1 MNTSIQ
7 DILKFEKYIRKY
19 SNNIERFLDNDNN
32 IEDRIEAYTLL
43 DNHEQLEIISDICSL
58 YQYTKTDINNKLLR
72 GICNNK
78 DIDITIKNIIL
89 GVFEDEFELKL
100 QILETSE
107 NKFNINIFFDIFK
120 RIIDIDDIKY
130 IKNKERINN
139 IIKYVSNR
147 NKSEDYYYKIY
158 KNVLYLKDKCS
169 EEFYKELFINSKG
182 KTKILCA
189 DALKTKINEEYIIK
203 EITELCDTIINN
215 DILLADAADLLI
227 RWGYNAEKYFQKLSG
242 MSNSN
247 TIFENKENA
256 HIFSTNE
263 NIDKFIKF
271 LSNISINKVEEN
283 ELFLKYSE
291 KYNISK
297 NIEIALS
304 RIYVDQATYKG
315 YSLITIFL
323 KICKNIEQ
331 HNHREELEK
340 RVIEELEEMSG
351 TCSSGHIIRLA
362 NIFNGFDIELNINIQ
377 EEFKYKFKHILMKE
391 IENNENCEEL
401 VIDIEN
407 MKIFLMKNMD
417 KIFNILWS
425 EYKQMNKTDFEDMF
439 RKEYMNYEQI
449 N

>member
-7 DILKFEKYIRKY
+7 DILKFVKHVPKY
-19 SNNIERFLDNDNN
+19 SNNIERFFDNDND

-43 DNHEQLEIISDICSL
+43 DSHEQLEIISDLCSL
-58 YQYTKTDINNKLLR
+58 YQYTKTDTNNKLLR
-72 GICNNK
+72 GVCNNK
-78 DIDITIKNIIL
+78 DIDITIKNLIL

-120 RIIDIDDIKY
+120 RIIEDNMY

-147 NKSEDYYYKIY
+147 NKTEDYFYKIY
-158 KNVLYLKDKCS
+158 KNVVYFKDNKCS

-189 DALKTKINEEYIIK
+189 DALKTKISEEYIIN
-203 EITELCDTIINN
+203 EITKFCDTIINN
-215 DILLADAADLLI
+215 DILLADAADILI

-242 MSNSN
+242 M
-247 TIFENKENA
+247 TDTDTLFENKENA

-263 NIDKFIKF
+263 NIDKFINF
-271 LSNISINKVEEN
+271 LSNISINKVEEH
-283 ELFLKYSE
+283 ELFLKYKE

-297 NIEIALS
+297 NIEITLS

-323 KICKNIEQ
+323 KICKSIEQ
-331 HNHREELEK
+331 HIHREELEK

-351 TCSSGHIIRLA
+351 TCSSGHLIRLA
-362 NIFNGFDIELNINIQ
+362 NIFNGFDLELNISIQ

-401 VIDIEN
+401 IIDIEN
-407 MKIFLMKNMD
+407 MRIFLMKNMD
-417 KIFNILWS
+417 KIFNILWND
-425 EYKQMNKTDFEDMF
+425 YKQMNKTDFEDMF